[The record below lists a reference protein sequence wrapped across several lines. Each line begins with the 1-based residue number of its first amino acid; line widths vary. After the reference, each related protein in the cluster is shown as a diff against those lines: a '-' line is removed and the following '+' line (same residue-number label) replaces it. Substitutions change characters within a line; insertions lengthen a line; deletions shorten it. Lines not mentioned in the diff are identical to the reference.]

1 MQQIDIYKLIKAY
14 RRLNDRCEFILA
26 ITPNR
31 DEWWQLNCKIQKLYD
46 QCKKINAEDK
56 QKINEYLEILNKLV
70 DKFNYLKMKNNA

>member
-14 RRLNDRCEFILA
+14 RRLNYRCKFILA
-26 ITPNR
+26 IAPNR
-31 DEWWQLNCKIQKLYD
+31 DEWWKLNCKIQKLYD

-70 DKFNYLKMKNNA
+70 DKFNDLKMKNKA